1 MSQMYQKV
9 SNEIT
14 IHRYDYTHSILQCLE
29 SKCSLY
35 NKRHVCIV
43 YGIYCTHRNSE
54 CYTYHTNAACII
66 KGMYALYM
74 AYIVLIATQNV
85 IHIIQM

>member
-1 MSQMYQKV
+1 MHCIWHILYSSQLRMLYI
-9 SNEIT
+9 S
-14 IHRYDYTHSILQCLE
+14 Y
-29 SKCSLY
+29 KCSLY
-35 NKRHVCIV
+35 NKRHLCIV

-85 IHIIQM
+85 MHIIHIHNITHNV